1 LLLQSTPLSAA
12 HEPPPPPQNNDSE
25 EEEEYAIARILA
37 HKYVRGKLRLL
48 TGFVETDKYPPEW
61 LDVECFE
68 GGGLQALHKY
78 VSDHCTKI
86 SMDDKVRALARAIAL
101 IYWRGQNDYADYVE
115 ISNAKSY
122 NALKSAKQRTGS
134 SSSKR
139 RPSIVNQ
146 WLYGTWSNFTP
157 GEMYGEV
164 RSRGLHRK
172 VQQSEKV
179 FD

>member
-12 HEPPPPPQNNDSE
+12 HGPPPPPQESDSE

-37 HKYVRGKLRLL
+37 HKYEQGKLWFY
-48 TGFVETDKYPPEW
+48 THFVESDEYPDEW
-61 LDVECFE
+61 LDAECFE
-68 GGGLQALHKY
+68 SGGLTAVHKY
-78 VSDHCTKI
+78 VSDHRTKM
-86 SMDDKVRALARAIAL
+86 SMDDKVRALARALAL
-101 IYWRGQNDYADYVE
+101 ICWRGQNDYADYVE